1 MLKSMKQKFSGKRST
16 ASTAT
21 KEEPASGNTNSRPI
35 AASTAT
41 STASRAAQTPSRP
54 AAAVKEKAPL
64 PSLTE
69 SNAVKAFSETLPSF
83 RDVPASEKQNLFV
96 RKLHLC
102 AFTFDF
108 SDPAKFTREKEIKR
122 QTLLELVDYV
132 NTGNGKF
139 SEAVAEDVVYMLT
152 NNLFRDLPATR
163 SNELDNLDPDE
174 EEPALEPTWPHLQA
188 CTVLSCQCLM
198 LQQAQPPSAARP
210 CSHPCEHASCRA
222 SHACLQSI
230 MQHGHKV

>member
-1 MLKSMKQKFSGKRST
+1 MLKSMKQKFSGKKST
-16 ASTAT
+16 PTSAA
-21 KEEPASGNTNSRPI
+21 KDEPASANPNSRPI

-41 STASRAAQTPSRP
+41 STASRPSQTPSRP
-54 AAAVKEKAPL
+54 AAPAKEKAPL

-69 SNAVKAFSETLPSF
+69 HNAIKAFSETLPSF

-96 RKLHLC
+96 KKLHLC

-108 SDPAKFTREKEIKR
+108 SDPTKFTREKEIKR

-152 NNLFRDLPATR
+152 NNLFRDFPATR

-174 EEPALEPTWPHLQA
+174 EEPALEPTWPHLQVPCMPSYA
-188 CTVLSCQCLM
+188 CST
-198 LQQAQPPSAARP
+198 
-210 CSHPCEHASCRA
+210 
-222 SHACLQSI
+222 
-230 MQHGHKV
+230 